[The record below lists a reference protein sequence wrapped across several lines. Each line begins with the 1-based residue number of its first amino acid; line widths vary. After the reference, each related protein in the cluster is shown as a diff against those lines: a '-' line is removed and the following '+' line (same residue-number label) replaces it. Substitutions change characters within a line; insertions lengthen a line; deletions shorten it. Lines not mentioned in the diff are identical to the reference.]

1 MTSAFTE
8 VRNSVNLLR
17 VTGDRVYKNPR
28 LRTDRQKSFPTT
40 PIYDYTLCIKTQKVT
55 AMTQKKKR
63 VQVQLPLD
71 VFEIVE
77 EISSIGGVAMGVLL
91 AEIIV
96 ENKHGLEMIR
106 DAVIS
111 AKNQDLSGA
120 IDRLQA
126 GLLDSMSKGMALTK
140 EMNEAKINKA
150 KK

>member
-1 MTSAFTE
+1 MS
-8 VRNSVNLLR
+8 
-17 VTGDRVYKNPR
+17 K
-28 LRTDRQKSFPTT
+28 KS
-40 PIYDYTLCIKTQKVT
+40 
-55 AMTQKKKR
+55 KR
-63 VQVQLPLD
+63 VQVLLPLD

-91 AEIIV
+91 AELIS

-106 DAVIS
+106 DAIRS

-126 GLLDSMSKGMALTK
+126 GLLDSMGKGMDLAK
-140 EMNEAKINKA
+140 EMNQAKLDQT

>member
-1 MTSAFTE
+1 
-8 VRNSVNLLR
+8 
-17 VTGDRVYKNPR
+17 
-28 LRTDRQKSFPTT
+28 
-40 PIYDYTLCIKTQKVT
+40 
-55 AMTQKKKR
+55 MTQKKKR
-63 VQVQLPLD
+63 VQVQLPPD

-91 AEIIV
+91 AEIIA

-106 DAVIS
+106 DAVIA

-140 EMNEAKINKA
+140 EMNEAKINKN
-150 KK
+150 KG